1 MHPGGGPVN
10 LPASRPARL
19 SPFIFGCDGLEV
31 TTDEVSLF
39 GDVQPFGFILF
50 KRNID
55 SPDQLRALT
64 AGLREAVG
72 WEAPIFIDQ
81 EGGRVDRMG
90 PPHWRSWMPPLDQG
104 AASGPGQA
112 ARAMELRYRL
122 IADDLR
128 AVGIDGNCAPMGD
141 IAHADT
147 HAVLRNRCYG
157 ETLESVVT
165 SARAVANGLLAG
177 GVLPVLKHIPG
188 HGRATMDSHMELPRV
203 SASAE
208 ALRASDFAAFRAL
221 NDLPLGM
228 SAHIVYEAF
237 SERAATVD
245 PVMVE
250 LIRQEIGFGGLLMT
264 DDLSMEAL
272 DGSLPERASA
282 SLAAGCDVVLY
293 CKGVFSELKALA
305 EIAEDMKETSLS
317 RADAALE
324 ARRAPDTI
332 DRRAM
337 EAEYEALVSGAL
349 VKGQAADG

>member
-1 MHPGGGPVN
+1 M
-10 LPASRPARL
+10 SRPARL

-31 TTDEVSLF
+31 TPDEAALF

-50 KRNID
+50 KRNIAH
-55 SPDQLRALT
+55 PEQVKALT

-72 WEAPIFIDQ
+72 WQAPIFIDQ

-90 PPHWRSWMPPLDQG
+90 APHWREWLPPLDEV
-104 AASGPGQA
+104 ARVGPDRA

-141 IAHADT
+141 IAHATT
-147 HAVLRNRCYG
+147 HPVLRNRCYG
-157 ETLESVVT
+157 ESLETVVK
-165 SARAVANGLLAG
+165 SARAVADGLLAG

-188 HGRATMDSHMELPRV
+188 HGRATMDSHLELPRV

-208 ALRASDFAAFRAL
+208 ELRVTDFAAFEAL

-228 SAHIVYEAF
+228 SAHIVYEAL

-245 PVMVE
+245 PVMIE
-250 LIRQEIGFGGLLMT
+250 LIREEIGFKGLLMT

-272 DGSLPERASA
+272 EGTLPQRAEA
-282 SLAAGCDVVLY
+282 ALAAGCDVVLY
-293 CKGVFSELKALA
+293 CKGVFSELTALA
-305 EIAEDMKETSLS
+305 GIVEDMNETSLS
-317 RADAALE
+317 RVDAALE
-324 ARRAPDTI
+324 ARRTPDSI
-332 DRRAM
+332 ERSAV
-337 EAEYEALVSGAL
+337 EAEYEAVL
-349 VKGQAADG
+349 KGQAADG

>member
-1 MHPGGGPVN
+1 MT
-10 LPASRPARL
+10 RPARL
-19 SPFIFGCDGLEV
+19 SPFIFGCEGLAV
-31 TTDEVSLF
+31 TAGERALF

-55 SPDQLRALT
+55 TPEQLRRLT
-64 AGLREAVG
+64 GGLREAVG

-90 PPHWRSWMPPLDQG
+90 PPHWGSWMPPLDQNARVG
-104 AASGPGQA
+104 AGHA
-112 ARAMELRYRL
+112 AKAMELRYRL

-141 IAHADT
+141 IAHAGT
-147 HAVLRNRCYG
+147 HPVLRNRCYG
-157 ETLESVVT
+157 ESLDAVVK
-165 SARAVANGLLAG
+165 SARAVADGLLAG

-188 HGRATMDSHMELPRV
+188 HGRATMDSHLELPRV

-208 ALRASDFAAFRAL
+208 ELRVTDFAAFEAL

-228 SAHIVYEAF
+228 SAHIVYEAL
-237 SERAATVD
+237 SDRAATVD
-245 PVMVE
+245 PAMIR
-250 LIRQEIGFGGLLMT
+250 LIRDEIGFGGLLMT

-272 DGSLPERASA
+272 SGSLPERGRAA
-282 SLAAGCDVVLY
+282 LAAGCDVVLY

-305 EIAEDMKETSLS
+305 EIASDMNETSLA

-332 DRRAM
+332 DRNAM
-337 EAEYEALVSGAL
+337 EAEYRALL
-349 VKGQAADG
+349 EGQAADG